1 MSTNVTTETHKGSKI
16 GVRTIAQIGML
27 AAIATVLMLFEFP
40 VPFAPSFYKLD
51 LSEIPVLVGSFVM
64 GPMAGL
70 IIELVKIILNFVI
83 HGTTSGGIGEIAN
96 FLIGISLCVPAGII
110 YRKNSSKKGAITGL
124 IVGTLTMTIVG
135 CFLNAYVLL
144 PVYAKVFEMPIEALV
159 EFGTKVNPA
168 ITSLSTFVLF
178 AVAPFNILKGVVV
191 SLITMLIYKK
201 ISPIFKMHQ

>member
-1 MSTNVTTETHKGSKI
+1 MSTNVTKETHKGSKI

-51 LSEIPVLVGSFVM
+51 LSEIPVLVGGFVM
-64 GPMAGL
+64 GPIAAV
-70 IIELVKIILNFVI
+70 IIELVKITLNFVI

-110 YRKNSSKKGAITGL
+110 YRKNASRKGAITGL
-124 IVGTLTMTIVG
+124 VIGTLMMTVVG

-144 PVYAKVFEMPIEALV
+144 PVYAKVFEMPIDALV
-159 EFGTKVNPA
+159 AFGTKVNPA

-191 SLITMLIYKK
+191 SLITILIYKK